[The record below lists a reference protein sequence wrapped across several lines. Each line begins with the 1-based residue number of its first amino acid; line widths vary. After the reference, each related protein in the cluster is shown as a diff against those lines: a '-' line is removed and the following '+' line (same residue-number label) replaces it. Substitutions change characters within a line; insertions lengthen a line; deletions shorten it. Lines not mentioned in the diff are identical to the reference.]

1 MPDLAMKVLDGSV
14 VLDPAGL
21 RGQGDD
27 EVIAMLAGVRGIGK
41 WTAQMFLIFQLRRL
55 DVWPTGDL
63 GVQITG
69 RGSTFTERKSP

>member
-27 EVIAMLAGVRGIGK
+27 EVVAMLAGSWASALG
-41 WTAQMFLIFQLRRL
+41 RR
-55 DVWPTGDL
+55 
-63 GVQITG
+63 
-69 RGSTFTERKSP
+69 